1 MIPIGHSTKV
11 IINYHKKHIFHNSLK
26 YCDHISKKNDTFGLV
41 LRVFYLS
48 YLTVYFIFYEI
59 LQRVYPHKKSTCFFQ
74 DILSETFHRVKIHQR
89 ICIACMI
96 MIIDHNLHAIING
109 DHLWNDGV
117 HLWHFVSS
125 VSSSNSHPDL
135 LLTQHHPLFQITQV
149 LNTGLSLS
157 EPLQL
162 YKGYTAI

>member
-1 MIPIGHSTKV
+1 MWCILYSMI
-11 IINYHKKHIFHNSLK
+11 
-26 YCDHISKKNDTFGLV
+26 YCDHISTKNDTFGLV

-135 LLTQHHPLFQITQV
+135 LLTQHHPLFQNTPV
-149 LNTGLSLS
+149 LNTGLTLS
-157 EPLQL
+157 EPLQQSL
-162 YKGYTAI
+162 DSSAGYMYTLWVQQDITAR